1 MTLENPFYTAEVHG
15 EYDMHSL
22 GEFEFEDG
30 VAVPDLQLAVATRG
44 TLNEDKSNAILIPT
58 WFSGTHLT
66 WDLAYIGP
74 GRALDPEKYFIVMVN
89 QIGNG
94 LSTSPHTT
102 VDESVA
108 MSKFPNVRIGDD
120 VRAQERLLRE
130 VFGIEQLALVV
141 GGSMGAQQTWEWA
154 VRFPD
159 KVLRAAPIAG
169 TAQNTAHDFLFTTA
183 LMDAITSDPGFK
195 GGEYDTHVDV
205 AAGLARHADIWAV
218 MGLSPDFWNT
228 EFWRQ
233 ISPLTQGE
241 QPFETQE
248 DFQSRFVRV
257 LFKMMDPNALLSMG
271 WKWQRG
277 DVARNANGDLYSA
290 LSRITAK
297 TFVMPIDHD
306 MFFRVSD
313 CAWEQSLTPN
323 SELRVLHSIAGHF
336 GLNGWEESFL
346 AEVDAN
352 LGELLATPVNGAH
365 SRRDRQRP
373 TESHPVSGSR

>member
-1 MTLENPFYTAEVHG
+1 MLENPFYTAEIHG
-15 EYDMHSL
+15 AFERHSL
-22 GEFEFEDG
+22 GKFELEDG
-30 VAVPDLQLAVATRG
+30 GTIPDLQLAVATRG
-44 TLNEDKSNAILIPT
+44 TLNADKSNAILIPT
-58 WFSGTHLT
+58 WFSGTHQT

-94 LSTSPHTT
+94 LSTSPHT
-102 VDESVA
+102 VDDESVA
-108 MSKFPNVRIGDD
+108 MSRFPNVRIGDD
-120 VRAQERLLRE
+120 VRAQEQLLRD
-130 VFGIEQLALVV
+130 VFGIDRLALVV

-169 TAQNTAHDFLFTTA
+169 TAQNTTHDFLFTST
-183 LMDAITSDPGFK
+183 LTEAITSDPGFQD
-195 GGEYDTHVDV
+195 GEYASHLDV

-233 ISPLTQGE
+233 VSPLGDGE
-241 QPFETQE
+241 PRYESFE

-257 LFKMMDPNALLSMG
+257 LFQMMDPNALLVMG

-277 DVARNANGDLYSA
+277 DVARNTAGDLSA
-290 LSRITAK
+290 ALRRITAK

-313 CAWEQSLTPN
+313 CAREQSLTPH

-336 GLNGWEESFL
+336 GLNGFEESFL
-346 AEVDAN
+346 AEVDTN
-352 LGELLATPVNGAH
+352 LRELLATPV
-365 SRRDRQRP
+365 
-373 TESHPVSGSR
+373 